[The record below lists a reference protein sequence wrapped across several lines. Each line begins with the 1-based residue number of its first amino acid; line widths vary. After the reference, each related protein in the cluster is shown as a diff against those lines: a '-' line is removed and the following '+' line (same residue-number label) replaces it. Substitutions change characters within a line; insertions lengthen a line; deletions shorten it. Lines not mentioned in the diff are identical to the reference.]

1 MNWTIKNN
9 VAPTALSGLGKD
21 PRIDSPQI
29 KVVYPTKELPLET
42 ELTEPLVPQT
52 QPKVPASV
60 ISKTTDGEQLQT
72 QPPITASE
80 PPHVCKLSFQDAVK
94 AHSTA
99 FILVGLGILALG
111 FIIGKN
117 KV

>member
-1 MNWTIKNN
+1 MDWTVKNN
-9 VAPTALSGLGKD
+9 VAPSGQRD

-42 ELTEPLVPQT
+42 EQPLATPLT
-52 QPKVPASV
+52 QPQAL
-60 ISKTTDGEQLQT
+60 IQANEAT
-72 QPPITASE
+72 TASTQVKE
-80 PPHVCKLSFQDAVK
+80 HSEPHVCKLSFQDAIK

-99 FILVGLGILALG
+99 FILVGLGLLALG

>member
-9 VAPTALSGLGKD
+9 VAPSGQGKD

-42 ELTEPLVPQT
+42 EQTEPLVPQT
-52 QPKVPASV
+52 QPKAPATV
-60 ISKTTDGEQLQT
+60 IPKTTDAVQT
-72 QPPITASE
+72 QSPIAIGE
-80 PPHVCKLSFQDAVK
+80 PHVCKLSFQDAVK
-94 AHSTA
+94 AHSTV

>member
-9 VAPTALSGLGKD
+9 VAPTTPNGQVRD
-21 PRIDSPQI
+21 PRIDSPNI

-42 ELTEPLVPQT
+42 EQTELLAPQT
-52 QPKVPASV
+52 QPQAPATV
-60 ISKTTDGEQLQT
+60 TVKTTEQVQT
-72 QPPITASE
+72 QSPIAIGE
-80 PPHVCKLSFQDAVK
+80 PHVCKLSFQDAVK
-94 AHSTA
+94 AHQA
-99 FILVGLGILALG
+99 VFILVGLGILALG

>member
-1 MNWTIKNN
+1 MDWTIKNN
-9 VAPTALSGLGKD
+9 VTPTAPSGQVRD

-42 ELTEPLVPQT
+42 AQTEQPLATPLT
-52 QPKVPASV
+52 QPKAPMPTNEV
-60 ISKTTDGEQLQT
+60 TTTST
-72 QPPITASE
+72 QAKEHSE
-80 PPHVCKLSFQDAVK
+80 PHVCKLSFQDAIK

>member
-9 VAPTALSGLGKD
+9 VAPSGQGKD
-21 PRIDSPQI
+21 PRIDSPNI

-42 ELTEPLVPQT
+42 EHTEPFAPQT
-52 QPKVPASV
+52 QPKAPASV
-60 ISKTTDGEQLQT
+60 VPKTTDGEQVQT

-80 PPHVCKLSFQDAVK
+80 PHVCKLSFQDAVK

-99 FILVGLGILALG
+99 FIMVGLGILALG

>member
-9 VAPTALSGLGKD
+9 VASTAPSGQGKD
-21 PRIDSPQI
+21 PRIDSPNI

-42 ELTEPLVPQT
+42 EQTEPLAPQT
-52 QPKVPASV
+52 QPKAPSTV
-60 ISKTTDGEQLQT
+60 IPKTTDTDQVQT
-72 QPPITASE
+72 QSVE
-80 PPHVCKLSFQDAVK
+80 PHVCKLSFQDAVK